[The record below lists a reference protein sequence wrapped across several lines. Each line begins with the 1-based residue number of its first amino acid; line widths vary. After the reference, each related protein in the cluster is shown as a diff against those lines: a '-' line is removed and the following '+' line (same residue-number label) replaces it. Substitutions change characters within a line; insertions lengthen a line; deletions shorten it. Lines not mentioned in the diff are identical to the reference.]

1 MQNPPHYTILKKLF
15 PIISR
20 TPNASAFE
28 KGVFMTNL
36 RAQLREASRAR
47 LPMIL
52 AVYILCQ
59 PLIDVFTGLGAQAGH
74 FITMGVVVRA
84 LVLVLAFLYAV
95 FVSDFPGKKRWM
107 IFAGAM
113 VGYLVLFMG
122 YMFTVGGLSL
132 CVSNVREVVKTFFAP
147 FVFLFLWS
155 VYQEFGYLVTVEAI
169 AWAGGLY
176 ASVIPI
182 AAATGTSF
190 YSYGN
195 AGMGY
200 RGWFYAANEV
210 GCIMALTAPF
220 TIYYC
225 LQVFPTVTKKTWWKA
240 ALAVW
245 ALIAVAISANFLGT
259 KIIFGF
265 TALYCVAAFVWHLV
279 RAIREPSRAH
289 TIQAVAMAGILLLT
303 VGMYFG
309 SPFQYYFEGV
319 YNKWLS
325 RPPEATVETWDEAI
339 AHACQGTW
347 LYELIKSNDTFA
359 DIDQI
364 LSRRFIGASPA
375 VQVYTENGPLAWL
388 LGVGYVTAPSYSRE
402 MYFMVELDPLA
413 ILVRH
418 GVVGF
423 VLYYA
428 PYIAFVVWSVI
439 QFFKRP
445 LQRLEDLGFCTTLY
459 CTLAGFAISV
469 IAGHALVSPAVATFI
484 LVVSMQMWH
493 QVQKQNQLPK
503 GKNE

>member
-1 MQNPPHYTILKKLF
+1 MN
-15 PIISR
+15 
-20 TPNASAFE
+20 
-28 KGVFMTNL
+28 
-36 RAQLREASRAR
+36 QLRTRLQDASKAR

-59 PLIDVFTGLGAQAGH
+59 PLIDALTGLGAEFGH
-74 FITMGVVVRA
+74 SITVGVVVRS
-84 LVLVLAFLYAV
+84 LVVVLAFLYAV

-107 IFAGAM
+107 IATGVFMA
-113 VGYLVLFMG
+113 YLALFMA
-122 YMFTVGGLSL
+122 YMFSLGGFSL
-132 CVSNVREVVKTFFAP
+132 AIGNVKETVKTFFAP

-155 VYQEFGYLVTVEAI
+155 VYKQYGYLVTTEVI

-182 AAATGTSF
+182 AAITGTSF
-190 YSYGN
+190 CSYGN

-220 TIYYC
+220 TIYHC
-225 LQVFPTVTKKTWWKA
+225 VKTFPTVTKKTWWKGTLSA
-240 ALAVW
+240 W
-245 ALIAVAISANFLGT
+245 ALIAVAVSANFLGT

-265 TALYCVAAFVWHLV
+265 TALYCITAFIWQLV
-279 RAIREPSRAH
+279 QAIREPSREH
-289 TIQAVAMAGILLLT
+289 TIQAIAMGAMLTLT
-303 VGMYFG
+303 VGMYFN
-309 SPFQYYFEGV
+309 SPFQEYFEGV
-319 YNKWLS
+319 YNKWLD

-347 LYELIKSNDTFA
+347 LYELIKTNDTFA

-375 VQVYTENGPLAWL
+375 VQVYTEGGILAKL
-388 LGVGYVTAPSYSRE
+388 LGIGYATAPSYSRE

-413 ILVRH
+413 VLLRH

-423 VLYYA
+423 VIYYV
-428 PYIAFVVWSVI
+428 PYLAFVVWAIV

-445 LQRLEDLGFCTTLY
+445 AQRLGSLRYSTTLY
-459 CTLAGFAISV
+459 CSLAGFAISV

-484 LVVSMQMWH
+484 LVVGLQLWE
-493 QVQKQNQLPK
+493 QTQAQNKLPK
-503 GKNE
+503 GK